1 MYLQVKAVL
10 IYDNKKVVKC
20 VRKTMK
26 QPGVHIKRAQ
36 KKWKTAN
43 LLMIFKKNG
52 RSLTIWFFF
61 FVSSSSSSSFFFVM
75 DDTPPTSVV
84 WDVDQIFHFAAAVAD
99 PDFPFPRTKPVVSR
113 LHREIGRN
121 GCLRICRTGH
131 AILRDVPISNRPT
144 GSVYVFFSIFVPLCF
159 VRFSPSPSASLSL
172 FLYLSTFH
180 SVRNEQKETTI
191 LCNVIIVP

>member
-144 GSVYVFFSIFVPLCF
+144 GSVYVFFQFSFLCVLSVSLRLHQLRSLSFSIYLPFIQWGMNKKKR
-159 VRFSPSPSASLSL
+159 RFSAM
-172 FLYLSTFH
+172 
-180 SVRNEQKETTI
+180 
-191 LCNVIIVP
+191 